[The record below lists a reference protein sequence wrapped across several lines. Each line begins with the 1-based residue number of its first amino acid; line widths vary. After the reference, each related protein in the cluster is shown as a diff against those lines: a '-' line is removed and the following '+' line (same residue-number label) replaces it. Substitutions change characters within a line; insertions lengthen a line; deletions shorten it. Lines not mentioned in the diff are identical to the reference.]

1 MYKMMY
7 FEEREDYKIVGEY
20 CIHRYAQDDLFD
32 DITDT
37 ETGEIIPMHTGYI
50 TKYDCN
56 HIVAWLYDD
65 HIEKVNNNIGNYVH
79 DIHFGSR
86 LYNKLDKAANK
97 DKRALKF
104 LNDLYMRD
112 PSQCDY
118 VLIYN
123 NNDLLK

>member
-1 MYKMMY
+1 MMY
-7 FEEREDYKIVGEY
+7 FEDKEDYKIIGEY

-32 DITDT
+32 SIFD
-37 ETGEIIPMHTGYI
+37 EEGNEYPMQIGYI
-50 TKYDCN
+50 TKHDCN
-56 HIVAWLYDD
+56 HIVAWIYKD
-65 HIEKVNNNIGNYVH
+65 HIEKVDYSIGNYVH

-86 LYNKLDKAANK
+86 LYMRLDKVANK
-97 DKRALKF
+97 DERALKF
-104 LNDLYMRD
+104 LNELYMRD

>member
-1 MYKMMY
+1 MYNKQY
-7 FEEREDYKIVGEY
+7 FEVGNEYKIIGNY
-20 CIHRYAQDDLFD
+20 CIHRYDKNDIFD
-32 DITDT
+32 SIFDEEAMLI
-37 ETGEIIPMHTGYI
+37 GYI

-65 HIEKVNNNIGNYVH
+65 HIEKTNNNLGNYVH

-86 LYNKLDKAANK
+86 LYNKLDKAADK

-112 PSQCDY
+112 SSQCDY
-118 VLIYN
+118 ILIYN